1 MQQASERG
9 RDFADL
15 VYTVLVAEK
24 KWPLKDVAERMGMQY
39 ATLHA
44 RLHRRV
50 VFSPEE
56 VRDLIVAAPDIRLIA
71 YFLDNSPFIAVD
83 RRDLPEGS
91 SIETLHFGATR
102 SVLEV
107 ADVLRAVE
115 KGMDDA
121 RIDHRDRAKINKEI
135 AEAERAL
142 AALRQRLETEEG

>member
-9 RDFADL
+9 RAFADL

-50 VFSPEE
+50 IFSPEE
-56 VRDLIVAAPDIRLIA
+56 VRDLIAAAPDIRFVTF
-71 YFLDNSPFIAVD
+71 FLDATPFIAVD
-83 RRDLPEGS
+83 RRALPEGS
-91 SIETLHFGATR
+91 AVETLHLGATR

-107 ADVLRAVE
+107 TDVLRAVE
-115 KGMDDA
+115 KGLADA
-121 RIDHRDRAKINKEI
+121 HIDHRARAQINKEI
-135 AEAERAL
+135 AEAEHAL
-142 AALRQRLETEEG
+142 AALRQRLEAEDG

>member
-9 RDFADL
+9 REFADL
-15 VYTVLVAEK
+15 VYTVLIAEK

-56 VRDLIVAAPDIRLIA
+56 VRDLIAAAPDIRFVA
-71 YFLDNSPFIAVD
+71 FFLDNSQFVAVD
-83 RRDLPEGS
+83 RRSLPEGS
-91 SIETLHFGATR
+91 AVETLHLGATR

-107 ADVLRAVE
+107 TDVLRAVE
-115 KGMDDA
+115 RGMSNA
-121 RIDHRDRAKINKEI
+121 RIDHRDRAEISKEI
-135 AEAERAL
+135 AEAEHAL
-142 AALRQRLETEEG
+142 AALRQRLEASGD

>member
-9 RDFADL
+9 REFADL
-15 VYTVLVAEK
+15 VYTVLIAEK

-56 VRDLIVAAPDIRLIA
+56 VRGLIAAAPDIRFIGF
-71 YFLDNSPFIAVD
+71 FLDDTPFIAVD
-83 RRDLPEGS
+83 RRSLPKGS
-91 SIETLHFGATR
+91 AAETLHLGATR

-107 ADVLRAVE
+107 TDVLRAVE
-115 KGMDDA
+115 RGMDNV
-121 RIDHRDRAKINKEI
+121 RIDHRDRAEINKEI
-135 AEAERAL
+135 AEAEHAL
-142 AALRQRLETEEG
+142 AALRQRLDSNED

>member
-1 MQQASERG
+1 MQKANERG
-9 RDFADL
+9 RAFADL

-56 VRDLIVAAPDIRLIA
+56 VRDLIAAAPDIRFVTF
-71 YFLDNSPFIAVD
+71 FLDGTPFIAVD
-83 RRDLPEGS
+83 RRALPEGS
-91 SIETLHFGATR
+91 AVETLHLGATR

-107 ADVLRAVE
+107 TDVLRAVE
-115 KGMDDA
+115 KGMADS
-121 RIDHRDRAKINKEI
+121 RIDHRERAKINKEI
-135 AEAERAL
+135 SEAEHAL
-142 AALRQRLETEEG
+142 AALRQRLEAEEG

>member
-9 RDFADL
+9 RAFADL

-24 KWPLKDVAERMGMQY
+24 KWPLKDVADRMGMQY

-56 VRDLIVAAPDIRLIA
+56 VRDLIAAAPDIRFIGF
-71 YFLDNSPFIAVD
+71 FLDDTPFIAVD
-83 RRDLPEGS
+83 RTSLPAGS
-91 SIETLHFGATR
+91 EVETLHLGATR

-115 KGMDDA
+115 MGMGDA
-121 RIDHRDRAKINKEI
+121 RIDHRDRAKIGKEI

-142 AALRQRLETEEG
+142 AALRQRLEGEGS

>member
-9 RDFADL
+9 RAFADL

-24 KWPLKDVAERMGMQY
+24 KYPLKDVAERMGMQY

-56 VRDLIVAAPDIRLIA
+56 VQALIAAAPDIRLIG
-71 YFLDNSPFIAVD
+71 YFLDETPFIAVD
-83 RRDLPEGS
+83 RTSLPEGS
-91 SIETLHFGATR
+91 AVDTLHLGATR
-102 SVLEV
+102 TVLEA

-115 KGMDDA
+115 KALDDA
-121 RIDHRDRAKINKEI
+121 RIDHRERARIGKEI

-142 AALRQRLETEEG
+142 AALRHRLESD

>member
-9 RDFADL
+9 REFADL
-15 VYTVLVAEK
+15 VYTVLIAEK

-56 VRDLIVAAPDIRLIA
+56 VRDLIAAAPDLRLVEF
-71 YFLDNSPFIAVD
+71 FLDKTPFIPVD
-83 RRDLPEGS
+83 RRSLPAGS
-91 SIETLHFGATR
+91 AVETLHLGATR

-107 ADVLRAVE
+107 TDVLRAVE
-115 KGMDDA
+115 KGMSNA
-121 RIDHRDRAKINKEI
+121 RLDHRDRAKINKEI
-135 AEAERAL
+135 AEAEHAL
-142 AALRQRLETEEG
+142 AALRQRLEAENG